1 MNTRT
6 VKLPR
11 LASADNVP
19 RAEEALVASWERN
32 RIFERSVEERP
43 AENAYVFY
51 EGPPTANGKPGVHHV
66 IARLC
71 KDFACRYHTM
81 RGQRVVRKAG
91 WDTHGLP
98 VEIEVEKEL
107 GIKHKDEIEVYGIAE
122 FNKKC
127 RESVFKYEKDWVAFT
142 RRIGY
147 WLDLEHPYVTY
158 HNRYIESVWWILK
171 EFWNEGLIYRGHK
184 SVPFCPRCETSL
196 SSHEVSLGYKDV
208 SDPSVFVKFK
218 RREADEYFLAWTT
231 TPWTLTCNAA
241 LAVAAK
247 ETYARVRHK
256 DDVLILAQ
264 ALLGVLDG
272 ECEVLGTFPGAEL
285 VGAHYEP
292 LFDFYN
298 EKAAEGAFRVV
309 PGDFVSLEDGTG
321 IVHIAPAFGADDYR
335 MHREFG
341 VPLIQG
347 VRTDGTFEPRITPWA
362 GKFIKDADPSIIKWL
377 KDHGLLYKSG
387 TIKHSYP
394 FCWRCGTPLMY
405 YARPAWYIRTT
416 SYKDRM
422 IEANNGINWI
432 PKEVG
437 EYRFGNW
444 LENNVDWSLSRERY
458 WGTPLN
464 LWVCNACGETDAVG
478 SINELQERALTFPKE
493 ELDLHRPF
501 VDAIELSCRCGGVMQ
516 RVKDVIDVWFDSGA
530 MPFAQYHHP
539 WDEENKFATQF
550 PADYICEGIDQ
561 SRGWFYS
568 LLAISVFVKGVS
580 PYKNVLTTEL
590 ILDKHGQKMS
600 KSKGNA
606 VEPWEVLNEDGADA
620 LRWYLVTTSPP
631 WSPTRFD
638 RDGVKDTAR
647 KMLENLRNVY
657 AFYALYAGVDGYV
670 HSSDRG
676 APSLLDRWILSR
688 YHTTV
693 KRSREWM
700 DAYDVTRTARAIER
714 FVLDEVS
721 NWYVRR
727 SRRRFW
733 KGEMGPDKTSAY
745 HTLHTVLD
753 GVARLMAPIA
763 PFLSDEVHL
772 ALRGLTA
779 ESAGGAS
786 VHLEAY
792 PEADDAAVDAALE
805 SRMDVALSVVSLGR
819 TIRNDTAVKVRQP
832 LSEALVHSTDRAA
845 LDAFLAH
852 REIVGLVT
860 DELNVRTL
868 RAVDDVEKF
877 VSMAATPNFPVL
889 GKKFGKRVPRVA
901 EAIKSL
907 GTKALAEFMSKG
919 VARVDVDGE
928 TIELGRDDL
937 SVRVAPAEGY
947 GAHEERGLTVILNL
961 AISEELRLEGMAREV
976 VNRLQNLRKSAGLDV
991 TDRIRVRYQGGEE
1004 IRRVFDAQGTLV
1016 ASETLAEEVSAGTSE
1031 WKDTMTFD
1039 LEGEPVSLWIA
1050 KSR

>member
-1 MNTRT
+1 MNRQT
-6 VKLPR
+6 VKLPK
-11 LASADNVP
+11 LASSDNVP
-19 RAEEALVASWERN
+19 RAEEALVASWEKN
-32 RIFERSVEERP
+32 RVFERSVEERP

-51 EGPPTANGKPGVHHV
+51 EGPPTANGRPGVHHV

-81 RGQRVVRKAG
+81 LGQRVVRKSG

-98 VEIEVEKEL
+98 VEIEVEKAL
-107 GIKHKDEIEVYGIAE
+107 GIKHKDEIEKYGIAE

-158 HNRYIESVWWILK
+158 HNDYIESVWWILK
-171 EFWNEGLIYRGHK
+171 EYWKAGLIYRGHK

-218 RREADEYFLAWTT
+218 RRDADEYFLAWTT

-241 LAVAAK
+241 LAVNAR
-247 ETYARVRHK
+247 ETYARVK
-256 DDVLILAQ
+256 NQDEVLILAQ
-264 ALLGVLDG
+264 ALLGTLDG
-272 ECEVLGTFPGAEL
+272 EYEVLDTFAGSTL
-285 VGAHYEP
+285 VEAHYEP
-292 LFDFYN
+292 LFDFYK
-298 EKAAEGAFRVV
+298 EKEAEGAFRVV
-309 PGDFVSLEDGTG
+309 AGDFVSLEDGTG
-321 IVHIAPAFGADDYR
+321 IVHVAPAFGADDYR

-347 VRTDGTFEPRITPWA
+347 VKTDGTFEAEITPWA
-362 GKFIKDADPSIIKWL
+362 GKFIKDADPSIIKWM
-377 KDHGLLYKSG
+377 KERKQLYKSG

-394 FCWRCGTPLMY
+394 FCWRCSTPLMY

-422 IEANNGINWI
+422 IEANNAINWI

-464 LWVCNACGETDAVG
+464 LWVCAGCGHTDAVG
-478 SINELQERALTFPKE
+478 SVIELHERAVNFPHDE
-493 ELDLHRPF
+493 PLDLHRPM
-501 VDAIELSCRCGGVMQ
+501 VDSIELRCTCGKTMQ

-530 MPFAQYHHP
+530 MPFAQYHYP
-539 WDEENKFATQF
+539 WNEDGMFETQF

-568 LLAISVFVKGVS
+568 LLAISVFIKGVS
-580 PYKNVLTTEL
+580 PYKNVLATEL

-606 VEPWEVLNEDGADA
+606 VEPWDVLNEDGADA

-631 WSPTRFD
+631 TSPTRFD

-657 AFYALYAGVDGYV
+657 AFYALYAGVDEYTL
-670 HSSDRG
+670 SADRG
-676 APSLLDRWILSR
+676 APTLLDRWILSR

-714 FVLDEVS
+714 FVLDELS

-733 KGEMGPDKTSAY
+733 KGEMGPDKTAAY

-753 GVARLMAPIA
+753 GVVRLMAPVA
-763 PFLSDEVHL
+763 PFLSDEIHL

-779 ESAGGAS
+779 ENASGAS
-786 VHLEAY
+786 VHLEMY
-792 PEADDAAVDAALE
+792 PEADERAIDSDLE
-805 SRMDVALSVVSLGR
+805 ARMDVALNVVSLGR

-832 LSEALVHSTDRAA
+832 LSEALVYSTDRAA
-845 LDAFLAH
+845 LDAFLAN
-852 REIVGLVT
+852 REIVALVT
-860 DELNVRTL
+860 DELNVRAL
-868 RAVDDVEKF
+868 RAVDDVSGY
-877 VSMAATPNFPVL
+877 VSITATPSFPVL
-889 GKKFGKRVPRVA
+889 GKKYGKRVPRIA
-901 EAIKSL
+901 EAIK
-907 GTKALAEFMSKG
+907 ALDTAALSAFMVNGAAS
-919 VARVDVDGE
+919 VNVDGE
-928 TIELGRDDL
+928 TVELGRDDL
-937 SVRVAPAEGY
+937 SARVAPTEGY
-947 GAHEERGLTVILNL
+947 GASEERGLTVILNL

-991 TDRIRVRYQGGEE
+991 TDRIRVRYQGAE
-1004 IRRVFDAQGTLV
+1004 RVFAAQGTLI
-1016 ASETLAEEVSAGTSE
+1016 AAETLAEEVSTGTSE
-1031 WKDTMTFD
+1031 WKDTVAFD
-1039 LEGEPVSLWIA
+1039 LDGESVSLWIT

>member
-1 MNTRT
+1 MNART
-6 VKLPR
+6 IKLPR
-11 LASADNVP
+11 LQSSDNVSG
-19 RAEEALVASWERN
+19 AEEALVASWEKN
-32 RIFERSVEERP
+32 RVFERSVEERP
-43 AENAYVFY
+43 AGNAYVFY
-51 EGPPTANGKPGVHHV
+51 EGPPTANGRPGVHHV

-81 RGQRVVRKAG
+81 LGQRVVRKAG

-107 GIKHKDEIEVYGIAE
+107 GIKHKEEIEAYGIAE
-122 FNKKC
+122 FNQKC

-147 WLDLEHPYVTY
+147 WLDLEEPYVTY
-158 HNRYIESVWWILK
+158 HNDYIESVWWILK
-171 EFWNEGLIYRGHK
+171 EFWKKGLIYRGHK

-218 RREADEYFLAWTT
+218 RRDADEYFLAWTT

-241 LAVAAK
+241 LAVNAK
-247 ETYARVRHK
+247 ETYARVRSK
-256 DDVLILAQ
+256 GDVLILAQ
-264 ALLGVLDG
+264 ALLGVLED
-272 ECEVLGTFPGAEL
+272 EHEVIETFAGSTL
-285 VGAHYEP
+285 VEARYEP
-292 LFDFYN
+292 LFDFYK
-298 EKAAEGAFRVV
+298 EEEAHGAFRVV

-321 IVHIAPAFGADDYR
+321 IVHVAPAFGADDYR

-347 VRTDGTFEPRITPWA
+347 VKTDGTFEARITPWA
-362 GKFIKDADPSIIKWL
+362 GKFMKDADPSIIKWM
-377 KDHGLLYKSG
+377 KDHGQLYKSA

-394 FCWRCGTPLMY
+394 FCWRCSTPLMY

-422 IEANNGINWI
+422 IEANNSINWI
-432 PKEVG
+432 PKEMG

-464 LWVCNACGETDAVG
+464 IWVCAECGHMDAVG
-478 SINELQERALTFPKE
+478 SIMELHERALNFPHDE
-493 ELDLHRPF
+493 PLDLHRPM
-501 VDAIELSCRCGGVMQ
+501 VDGIELRCTCGKAMQ

-530 MPFAQYHHP
+530 MPFAQYHYP
-539 WDEENKFATQF
+539 WDEAKKFDTQF

-568 LLAISVFVKGVS
+568 LLAISVFIKGVS

-600 KSKGNA
+600 KSKGNT
-606 VEPWEVLNEDGADA
+606 VEPWDVLNEDGADA

-657 AFYALYAGVDGYV
+657 AFYALYAAVDEY
-670 HSSDRG
+670 
-676 APSLLDRWILSR
+676 APSGDTGTPALLDRWILSR

-714 FVLDEVS
+714 FVLDELS

-733 KGEMGPDKTSAY
+733 KGEMGPDKTAAY

-753 GVARLMAPIA
+753 GVVRLMAPVA
-763 PFLSDEVHL
+763 PFLSDEIYL

-779 ESAGGAS
+779 ENAGGAS
-786 VHLEAY
+786 IHLENY
-792 PEADDAAVDAALE
+792 PESDPGAIDADLE
-805 SRMDVALSVVSLGR
+805 KRMDVALYVVSLGR
-819 TIRNDTAVKVRQP
+819 TIRNDSAVKVRQP
-832 LSEALVHSTDRAA
+832 LSQALVHATDRAA
-845 LDAFLAH
+845 LDAFFSN
-852 REIVGLVT
+852 REIVALVT
-860 DELNVRTL
+860 DELNVREL
-868 RAVDDVEKF
+868 RAVDDVSGY
-877 VSMAATPNFPVL
+877 VNITATPNFPVL
-889 GKKFGKRVPRVA
+889 GKKFGKRVPRIA
-901 EAIKSL
+901 EAIK
-907 GTKALAEFMSKG
+907 ALDTAALSAFMLNG
-919 VARVDVDGE
+919 AARVHVDGE
-928 TIELGRDDL
+928 AVELGREDL
-937 SVRVAPAEGY
+937 SARVAPTEGY
-947 GAHEERGLTVILNL
+947 GASEERGLTVVLNL
-961 AISEELRLEGMAREV
+961 AITEELRLEGMAREV

-991 TDRIRVRYQGGEE
+991 TDRIRVRFEGGQ
-1004 IRRVFDAQGTLV
+1004 RVFEAQGKLIAT
-1016 ASETLAEEVSAGTSE
+1016 ETLAEEVSAGASD
-1031 WKDTMTFD
+1031 WKDTVAFD